1 MPRRAAITAAGAGAS
16 DMTGQEAA
24 ADGAAERKVVV
35 AAVLLMLGAGFSSSL
50 LHLGVRYVGPE
61 LPTIEVVFLR
71 AVFTLIATAPF
82 VFRPG
87 KVAWRTNNL
96 SLQVLR
102 GVVGVGSM
110 WMWYYALANMPLA
123 DAGVLSFTT
132 PIFITIGAALYFRE
146 PVGLV
151 RGSAV
156 VIGLIGAVVVLKP
169 GFAVVSPA
177 AIAAVVSSILWAGS
191 LLIAK
196 DLARFDSTIT
206 ISFYQPLLVAPIAA
220 VAMIPVWVMPSGG
233 AWLVLIGMGIVAALG
248 NYAFVQALRMT
259 DASTLMPAD
268 YVRLLWMVTWGFF
281 VFGEVPG
288 WSTWLGAALIVGSTF
303 YVTWRETRLA
313 PKRRARE

>member
-1 MPRRAAITAAGAGAS
+1 
-16 DMTGQEAA
+16 MTGQEAA
-24 ADGAAERKVVV
+24 ADGAAERKVVI

-61 LPTIEVVFLR
+61 LPTIEIVFLR
-71 AVFTLIATAPF
+71 AIFTLIATAPF

-151 RGSAV
+151 RGGAV

-169 GFAVVSPA
+169 GVEVVSLA
-177 AIAAVVSSILWAGS
+177 AIAAVVSSILWALS
-191 LLIAK
+191 LLMAK
-196 DLARFDSTIT
+196 QLSHYDSTIT

-220 VAMIPVWVMPSGG
+220 LATIPVWVMPSGPV
-233 AWLVLIGMGIVAALG
+233 WLALMAMGVVAAVG

-268 YVRLLWMVTWGFF
+268 YMRLLWMVMWGFF
-281 VFGEVPG
+281 VFGEIPG

-303 YVTWRETRLA
+303 YVTWRESRVA
-313 PKRRARE
+313 PKRRATE

>member
-1 MPRRAAITAAGAGAS
+1 
-16 DMTGQEAA
+16 MTGQEAA
-24 ADGAAERKVVV
+24 ADGAAERKVVI

-61 LPTIEVVFLR
+61 LPTIEIVFLR
-71 AVFTLIATAPF
+71 AIFTLIATAQF

-151 RGSAV
+151 RGGAV

-169 GFAVVSPA
+169 GVEVVSLA
-177 AIAAVVSSILWAGS
+177 AIAAVVSSILWALS
-191 LLIAK
+191 LLMAK
-196 DLARFDSTIT
+196 QLSHYDSTIT

-220 VAMIPVWVMPSGG
+220 VATIPVWVMPSGPV
-233 AWLVLIGMGIVAALG
+233 WLALVAMGIVAAIG

-268 YVRLLWMVTWGFF
+268 YMRLLWMVMWGFF
-281 VFGEVPG
+281 VFGEIPG

-303 YVTWRETRLA
+303 YVTWRESRVA
-313 PKRRARE
+313 PKRRATE

>member
-1 MPRRAAITAAGAGAS
+1 MTEQVAAT
-16 DMTGQEAA
+16 
-24 ADGAAERKVVV
+24 DGAAERKVVV
-35 AAVLLMLGAGFSSSL
+35 SAVLLMLAAGFSSSL

-61 LPTIEVVFLR
+61 LPTIEIVFLR

-87 KVAWRTNNL
+87 KVSWRTNNL

-110 WMWYYALANMPLA
+110 TMWYYALANMPLA

-156 VIGLIGAVVVLKP
+156 VVGLIGAVVVLKP
-169 GFAVVSPA
+169 GYAVVSIA
-177 AIAAVVSSILWAGS
+177 AIAAVVSSILWALS

-196 DLARFDSTIT
+196 DLARYDSTIT

-220 VAMIPVWVMPSGG
+220 LGAIPVWVTPSGSV
-233 AWLVLIGMGIVAALG
+233 WLVLMVMGTVAALG

-268 YVRLLWMVTWGFF
+268 YMRLLWMVMWGYF
-281 VFGEVPG
+281 VFSEIPG

-313 PKRRARE
+313 PKRRAPK